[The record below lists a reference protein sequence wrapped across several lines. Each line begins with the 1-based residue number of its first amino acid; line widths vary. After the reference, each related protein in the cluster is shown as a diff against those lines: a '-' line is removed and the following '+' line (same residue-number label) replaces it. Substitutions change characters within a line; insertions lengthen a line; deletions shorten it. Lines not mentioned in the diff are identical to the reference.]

1 MKVELTMTAPYF
13 YLVIGVLY
21 LIYALALFRE

>member
-1 MKVELTMTAPYF
+1 MRVEITMTATYF

-21 LIYALALFRE
+21 LIYALALFRG